1 MHVRLPER
9 QRAAL
14 ALFHFEALSGR
25 DVAEAMEMSEKAFE
39 SLLVRARTALK
50 LQVVRAQERSGRR
63 R

>member
-1 MHVRLPER
+1 
-9 QRAAL
+9 
-14 ALFHFEALSGR
+14 
-25 DVAEAMEMSEKAFE
+25 MEMSEKAFE